1 MDGAEKKFYIIII
14 VLIVILLGGIA
25 FFIVINTQK
34 TNMTLSLEQ
43 KNELVIEQLQSAND
57 EISTH
62 LGTIVSLN
70 AELLY
75 NEEEL
80 LSNEEE
86 LLSNEEELSS
96 VQDDLKDAL
105 IAKEYYQELVEVTN
119 CPTIWIMNYT
129 SNSTISDSLKY
140 YIKGEYGSIEGYETE
155 WIEYNPSI
163 AYHYFMGDYWLDF
176 IVYFDEARM
185 GYRNAVFDITR
196 QCWIDFN

>member
-34 TNMTLSLEQ
+34 TNMILSLEQ

-57 EISTH
+57 TISTH

-70 AELLY
+70 AELLS
-75 NEEEL
+75 NNAEL
-80 LSNEEE
+80 LST
-86 LLSNEEELSS
+86 EEELSS

-119 CPTIWIMNYT
+119 FPTIWIM
-129 SNSTISDSLKY
+129 
-140 YIKGEYGSIEGYETE
+140 
-155 WIEYNPSI
+155 PSP
-163 AYHYFMGDYWLDF
+163 L
-176 IVYFDEARM
+176 
-185 GYRNAVFDITR
+185 
-196 QCWIDFN
+196 